1 MSTLPLRIGLLV
13 VLYISFGVSLFESV
27 PMLPDRVATHFD
39 AAGAANGWMTRSTH
53 LVFMSVFG
61 LVFPLFLIGVCW
73 SIRFLPAG
81 LVNIPHRE
89 YWLADE
95 RRSETASYLVRHAV
109 WFACLAIGFV
119 IGLHWLIVLSN
130 QRQPP
135 QLLIVW
141 VLGVV
146 GPFLVGV
153 AVWVI
158 CLYRRFRI
166 EGQANDTM
174 PPSAVVN

>member
-1 MSTLPLRIGLLV
+1 MNTLPLRIGLLV
-13 VLYISFGVSLFESV
+13 VLYIGFGVSLFESV
-27 PMLPDRVATHFD
+27 ALLPEQVATHFD
-39 AAGAANGWMTRSTH
+39 GAGVPNVWMSRSLH

-61 LVFPLFLIGVCW
+61 LAFPLFLIGICW

-81 LVNIPHRE
+81 LVNLPHRE

-95 RRSETASYLVRHAV
+95 RRNETASYLVRHAV
-109 WFACLAIGFV
+109 WFACLALGFV
-119 IGLHWLIVLSN
+119 IGLHWLVVLAN

-135 QLLIVW
+135 QLPIVW

-153 AVWVI
+153 AVWVC
-158 CLYRRFRI
+158 CLYRRFRV
-166 EGQANDTM
+166 EGPAGGNT
-174 PPSAVVN
+174 PPVRG

>member
-1 MSTLPLRIGLLV
+1 MNTLPLRIGLLV
-13 VLYISFGVSLFESV
+13 VLYVCFGVSLFASAAW
-27 PMLPDRVATHFD
+27 LPDRVATHFD
-39 AAGAANGWMTRSTH
+39 MAGVANGWMSRSTH
-53 LVFMSVFG
+53 LMFMSVFG
-61 LVFPLFLIGVCW
+61 LVFPNFLICICW

-95 RRSETASYLVRHAV
+95 RRSETASYLVRHSV
-109 WFACLAIGFV
+109 WFACLALGFV
-119 IGLHWLIVLSN
+119 IGLHGLVVLSN

-135 QLLIVW
+135 QLPVVW
-141 VLGVV
+141 VLGVA

-153 AVWVI
+153 AAWVI

-166 EGQANDTM
+166 AGPDGGTM
-174 PPSAVVN
+174 PPARG

>member
-1 MSTLPLRIGLLV
+1 MNTLPLRIGLLV
-13 VLYISFGVSLFESV
+13 VLYISFGVSLFESAS
-27 PMLPDRVATHFD
+27 MLPERVATHFN
-39 AAGAANGWMTRSTH
+39 AAGAANGWMSRTDH
-53 LVFMSVFG
+53 LALISGFA
-61 LVFPLFLIGVCW
+61 LAFPLFLIGICW

-95 RRSETASYLVRHAV
+95 RRNETASYLVRHSV
-109 WFACLAIGFV
+109 WFACLALGFV

-135 QLLIVW
+135 QLPIAW

-146 GPFLVGV
+146 GPFLAGV
-153 AVWVI
+153 AAWVI
-158 CLYRRFRI
+158 CLVRRFRI
-166 EGQANDTM
+166 KGPDGDM
-174 PPSAVVN
+174 PPVRG

>member
-1 MSTLPLRIGLLV
+1 MNTLPLRIGLLV
-13 VLYISFGVSLFESV
+13 VLYIGFGVSLFESV
-27 PMLPDRVATHFD
+27 PMLPERVATHFD
-39 AAGAANGWMTRSTH
+39 GAGAANGWMTRSTH
-53 LVFMSVFG
+53 LVCMSVFG
-61 LVFPLFLIGVCW
+61 LVFPLFLIGV
-73 SIRFLPAG
+73 RFLPAG

-95 RRSETASYLVRHAV
+95 RRGETASYLVRHAV
-109 WFACLAIGFV
+109 WFACLALGFV

-135 QLLIVW
+135 QLPIAW

-153 AVWVI
+153 AAWVI

-166 EGQANDTM
+166 EGPAGGNM
-174 PPSAVVN
+174 PPVHG

>member
-1 MSTLPLRIGLLV
+1 MNTLPLRIGLLV
-13 VLYISFGVSLFESV
+13 VLYVCFGVSLFASAS
-27 PMLPDRVATHFD
+27 MLPERVATHFD
-39 AAGAANGWMTRSTH
+39 GAGVANGWMIRSTH
-53 LVFMSVFG
+53 LMCMSVFG
-61 LVFPLFLIGVCW
+61 LVFPNFLIGICW
-73 SIRFLPAG
+73 SIRFVPAG

-95 RRSETASYLVRHAV
+95 RRSETASYLVWHAV
-109 WFACLAIGFV
+109 WFACLALGFV
-119 IGLHWLIVLSN
+119 IGLHWLVVLSN

-135 QLLIVW
+135 QLPIAW

-158 CLYRRFRI
+158 CLVRHFRI
-166 EGQANDTM
+166 AEPGGGTM
-174 PPSAVVN
+174 PPVRG